1 MQFPMPI
8 RNTHTGEEKN
18 FYDAQVLAD
27 FLAGEPDAT
36 VWDGRSDYG
45 VLPAP
50 SFAVEL
56 VEVVVEVVEAR
67 AEVAAEVAGAPAEV
81 VEAVTEVAA
90 EVAAQEPEPLL

>member
-1 MQFPMPI
+1 MPI

-36 VWDGRSDYG
+36 VWDGRGDYG

-50 SFAVEL
+50 SFAVEP
-56 VEVVVEVVEAR
+56 VEAVAEVVEAQ
-67 AEVAAEVAGAPAEV
+67 ADVSTEVAGAPAEV
-81 VEAVTEVAA
+81 VEAVTEVPA
-90 EVAAQEPEPLL
+90 EVVAQEPEPLL